1 MYESLRRDRTSRV
14 QRNARQSGRVYRSVD
29 LTAQQQAAQLTEIL
43 ADNWIP
49 DYDAAATAGTALATL

>member
-1 MYESLRRDRTSRV
+1 M